1 MTSSDNN
8 IENVNL
14 TLLLEKHFAETK
26 EQLAIIQKQNAEFI
40 VKMQNEM
47 NNFKNEVKNDINEFK
62 KEVHSEFN
70 KVYTEFDK
78 VHAEIGVL
86 QKDVEG
92 LKHDVVGLYHW
103 DYWLLSIILVVF
115 AMPQIVAGVKSL
127 FAAFTEGIAG
137 IMTLFK
143 QGSKKHD

>member
-1 MTSSDNN
+1 MTSNDNFVTVEVFN
-8 IENVNL
+8 ARMDRLEAV
-14 TLLLEKHFAETK
+14 LEKNVAVM
-26 EQLAIIQKQNAEFI
+26 QQQNAEFM

-47 NNFKNEVKNDINEFK
+47 NNFKTEVRNDINDFK
-62 KEVHSEFN
+62 KEVHS
-70 KVYTEFDK
+70 EFDK

-86 QKDVEG
+86 QRDVEG

-143 QGSKKHD
+143 QGSKKNE

>member
-1 MTSSDNN
+1 MTSNDNFVTVEVFN
-8 IENVNL
+8 ARMDRLEAV
-14 TLLLEKHFAETK
+14 LEKNVAVM
-26 EQLAIIQKQNAEFI
+26 QQQNAEFM

-47 NNFKNEVKNDINEFK
+47 NNFKTEVRNNINDFK
-62 KEVHSEFN
+62 KEVHS
-70 KVYTEFDK
+70 EFDK

-86 QKDVEG
+86 QRDVEG

-143 QGSKKHD
+143 QGSKKNE